1 MNVRSRLGALAIA
14 LALASSACASDR
26 EQSSGDPAA
35 SDCSSRADALA
46 AGFAKT
52 TPSGARFT
60 LRSMVPLAP
69 VQSAGPPGN
78 SWAIEIR
85 DANAAPLSGALNVTT
100 FMPDHGHAGPPTI
113 GIESSPGVYE
123 IDELVFPMPALYA
136 VTLTLTPASAE
147 RKASPSRYAW
157 SPRADERGPSR
168 LELTARGSCRRRRAH
183 SSPGRASTPVR
194 STANRA

>member
-1 MNVRSRLGALAIA
+1 MKLRSRLGELAIS
-14 LALASSACASDR
+14 LALASMGCASDR
-26 EQSSGDPAA
+26 EHSSGDPSA
-35 SDCSSRADALA
+35 SECSSRADALA
-46 AGFAKT
+46 AGLVKT
-52 TPSGARFT
+52 TPSAARFT
-60 LRSMVPLAP
+60 LTSMLPLAP

-78 SWAIEIR
+78 SWGIEVR

-147 RKASPSRYAW
+147 KESVAFAVCVEPAS
-157 SPRADERGPSR
+157 G
-168 LELTARGSCRRRRAH
+168 
-183 SSPGRASTPVR
+183 
-194 STANRA
+194 